1 MRLASSFA
9 LLALLLPSSIV
20 VTGCRSESAALD
32 AAPPDT
38 TPAPVP
44 WRIVGTSV
52 EERPIECVVLGDGEV
67 TVLLIGGIHGNEE
80 AGTPLLLHLA
90 ELVHSCIEPLPWMTN
105 RRIAILPVANPDGL
119 AASTRLNSRHV
130 DLNRNFPSRNFG
142 TARRGGAEPLS
153 EPESRVIHRLIDEL
167 RPDRILTFHMPLA
180 LVDHDGPAQG
190 LARAMGA
197 VSPLPV
203 RRLGARPGSLGS
215 YAGVDL
221 GIPIV
226 TVELPESAR
235 GLELEES
242 WELYGPMILAGI
254 AYER

>member
-1 MRLASSFA
+1 MRLASTLILFA
-9 LLALLLPSSIV
+9 LLA
-20 VTGCRSESAALD
+20 GCRTVSDSSAEVL
-32 AAPPDT
+32 PVI

-44 WRIVGTSV
+44 WTTVGTSV
-52 EERPIECVVLGDGEV
+52 EGRPIEQALLGDGEV

-80 AGTPLLLHLA
+80 AGTPLLEHLA
-90 ELVHSCIEPLPWMTN
+90 EVVSSGVEPPPWMAN
-105 RRIAILPVANPDGL
+105 RRVAVLPRSNPDGL
-119 AASTRLNSRHV
+119 AASTRHNARGV

-142 TARRGGAEPLS
+142 TARHGGTEPLS

-167 RPDRILTFHMPLA
+167 APARIVVFHMPLE
-180 LVDHDGPAQG
+180 LIDYDGPARG

-226 TVELPESAR
+226 TVELPPSAR

-242 WELYGPMILAGI
+242 WALYGPLILAAI
-254 AYER
+254 EYEG